1 MAECSL
7 CPLHLTAA
15 SVCIPGRGP
24 SPASVLVVG
33 SNPIG
38 SDDTLGACFT
48 GKHGRLLDELLTQS
62 GFDPSNVRIT
72 NAVRCQTADKLKPMP
87 ESVNACRPYLRDEIH
102 AVQPKIIIALGDTAL
117 QSLCKTSGVS
127 VKRGTRML
135 LHDDFGF
142 QCEVWPTY
150 DPGHVL
156 RLPNARAVVLADL
169 RRARD
174 SAIPEDDVRWEWWDP
189 SKPIPG
195 RFIAYDIETDYKGD
209 NRVTQAAV
217 SDGHSAL
224 VCAEE
229 FLEEFQRSL
238 QGRALVGHN
247 SWAFDDPRTGLVSS
261 FDTMAM
267 AYLCDETQ
275 PLGLEPL
282 CVRYLGVRGWKDAK
296 DAELGSDAF
305 AAYNA
310 RDAIYTHQL
319 REKLAANLGP
329 RIRLTDHLH
338 AAYLALA
345 DCTARG
351 VWVDSKAV
359 AKAREMFDAAA
370 AEARKKMPEFYRM
383 TQLNKK
389 GEVIDKPIPFNPQSN
404 HHIADWLTEQGFHL
418 PSTATGT
425 ASTAA
430 ATIAAL
436 PQTGSVLALTE
447 YRKAKKAINAFVKP
461 YEEFASTGDGRV
473 HPTYTVLRTSTGRTS
488 ARNPNIQQIPR
499 DPVLRKMLS
508 ASPGRVL
515 VSADYGAIEFRVAAW
530 CAQESS
536 IIARYNENAEWDPHR
551 WFAALVYSKP
561 ESEIT
566 KEERQIAK
574 SANFG
579 LLYMAQAPTLQEYVL
594 KTTGI
599 HLSMSQCGE
608 IRRLWHETFPGFRG
622 WYKRVNMFMR
632 EHGYVENAI
641 GRRRHFANFNE
652 LCHKPQGEL
661 VRHAR
666 QTEEGT
672 LIAESQMRSYA
683 GDLTNAMWREAVNFQ
698 VQSFAADIALAA
710 LDECHFNDMPICA
723 FIHDDIKFEFEWD
736 EWNNNQ
742 TVLEFTIRR
751 CMIES
756 ALSNLKQNFG
766 VTFDVPLTVEIKDN
780 VTSKLTAAH

>member
-1 MAECSL
+1 MSECSL

-15 SVCIPGRGP
+15 NVCIPGRGP
-24 SPASVLVVG
+24 RPASVLVVG

-117 QSLCKTSGVS
+117 QSLCKSSGVS
-127 VKRGTRML
+127 VKRGSSYP
-135 LHDDFGF
+135 LHAEFGYS
-142 QCEVWPTY
+142 CDVWPTY
-150 DPGHVL
+150 DTGHVL
-156 RLPNARAVVLADL
+156 RLPNTRAVVLSDF

-174 SAIPEDDVRWEWWDP
+174 SAMPEDDVKWEWWDP
-189 SKPIPG
+189 SKPLPW
-195 RFIAYDIETDYKGD
+195 RFSAYDIETDYKGD

-217 SDGHSAL
+217 SDGHSAF

-238 QGRALVGHN
+238 QGRTLVGHN

-296 DAELGSDAF
+296 DAELGSEQF

-310 RDAIYTHQL
+310 RDAIYTFQL
-319 REKLAANLGP
+319 REVLAKELGDRSKLIP
-329 RIRLTDHLH
+329 HLH
-338 AAYLALA
+338 KAFLALEE
-345 DCTARG
+345 CTRHG
-351 VWVDSKAV
+351 VWIDSEAV

-370 AEARKKMPEFYRM
+370 TEARKKMPEIYAKGVHS
-383 TQLNKK
+383 KK
-389 GEVIDKPIPFNPQSN
+389 TGELELKEVPFNPQSN
-404 HHIADWLTEQGFHL
+404 RHIADWLTEQGFHL

-461 YEEFASTGDGRV
+461 YEEFAATDDGRV
-473 HPTYTVLRTSTGRTS
+473 HPTYTLLRTSTGRTS

-499 DPVLRKMLS
+499 DPVLRSMLS
-508 ASPGRVL
+508 APPGRVL

-530 CAQESS
+530 CAQEAS
-536 IIARYNENAEWDPHR
+536 IIARYKENADWDPHR

-599 HLSMSQCGE
+599 HLTISQCGE

-632 EHGYVENAI
+632 EYGYVENAI

-652 LCHKPQGEL
+652 LCAKPQGEL
-661 VRHAR
+661 VRHVR
-666 QTEEGT
+666 QDEEGMT
-672 LIAESQMRSYA
+672 ISESTVRSYA

-710 LDECHFNDMPICA
+710 MHECHANDMPICA
-723 FIHDDIKFEFEWD
+723 FIHDDIKFEYDADVWE
-736 EWNNNQ
+736 ETRQ
-742 TVLEFTIRR
+742 RKEFLIRDA
-751 CMIES
+751 MIDS
-756 ALSNLKQNFG
+756 ALRNLQQNFG
-766 VTFDVPLTVEIKDN
+766 VIFDVPLTVEIKSN
-780 VTSKLTAAH
+780 VADTAAAY